1 MIGCCSLYIQT
12 AASIFVLNVYTIALM
27 NKQLVSFRF
36 SEETQKMI
44 QFLYDH
50 SYCWS
55 KTMVVEQAIK
65 DMYERSKSDYL
76 L

>member
-1 MIGCCSLYIQT
+1 
-12 AASIFVLNVYTIALM
+12 M

-36 SEETQKMI
+36 SAKTIKMI
-44 QFLYDH
+44 QFLLDH

-65 DMYERSKSDYL
+65 HMYERLKNDYL